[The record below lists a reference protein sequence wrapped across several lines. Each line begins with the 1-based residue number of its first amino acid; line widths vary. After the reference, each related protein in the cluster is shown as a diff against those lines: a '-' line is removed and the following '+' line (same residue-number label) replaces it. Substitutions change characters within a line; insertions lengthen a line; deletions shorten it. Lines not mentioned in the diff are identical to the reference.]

1 MTLDRLLAGLP
12 DPARPFLTYYDEST
26 GERVELSGVTAAN
39 WVAKTSNFLVD
50 DLDAAPGTRVR
61 LGLPSHWLRFV
72 WVLSCWSVGAAVV
85 DTGADIGLSGPD
97 LDADE
102 PVRVAASLRPL
113 GGRFAEP
120 PTGFLDVGA
129 EVPPHGDVF
138 VALDPP
144 APETL
149 ALDLDGRRATQAELA
164 ASTEPSSDRL
174 LVQPGPLFRDVEL
187 VVAVA
192 LGGGS
197 LVVVAA
203 GRDAGPGAADS
214 RVPADVIRR
223 LAEQERAR
231 PV

>member
-1 MTLDRLLAGLP
+1 MTLDRLLAALP

-50 DLDAAPGTRVR
+50 DLEAAPGTRVR

-72 WVLSCWSVGAAVV
+72 WVLSCWTVGAAVV
-85 DTGADIGLSGPD
+85 DADADIGLSGPD
-97 LDADE
+97 LAAAE
-102 PVRVAASLRPL
+102 PVRLAASLRPL

-120 PTGFLDVGA
+120 PAGFLDVGA

-144 APETL
+144 TPDTL
-149 ALDLDGRRATQAELA
+149 ALDLDGSRVTQDELA
-164 ASTEPSSDRL
+164 MSTEPSAERL
-174 LVQPGPLFRDVEL
+174 LVESGPLARDVDLL
-187 VVAVA
+187 VAA
-192 LGGGS
+192 SLGGGS
-197 LVVVAA
+197 LVVVAN
-203 GRDAGPGAADS
+203 GS
-214 RVPADVIRR
+214 ADVLAR

-231 PV
+231 FG

>member
-1 MTLDRLLAGLP
+1 MSLDRLLDGLR
-12 DPARPFLTYYDEST
+12 DPASPFLTYYDDAT
-26 GERVELSGVTAAN
+26 GERIELSGVTTAN

-50 DLDAAPGTRVR
+50 DLEAGPATRIR

-85 DTGADIGLSGPD
+85 DTNADIGLSGPD
-97 LDADE
+97 LVADE
-102 PVRVAASLRPL
+102 PTRVAASLRPL

-120 PTGFLDVGA
+120 PSGFLDLGA

-144 APETL
+144 TPDSL

-164 ASTEPSSDRL
+164 AAIEPSSERL
-174 LVQPGPLFRDVEL
+174 LVESGPLGRDVDLL
-187 VVAVA
+187 VATG

-197 LVVVAA
+197 LVVVAH
-203 GRDAGPGAADS
+203 GS
-214 RVPADVIRR
+214 ADVLAR

-231 PV
+231 LG

>member
-1 MTLDRLLAGLP
+1 MSLNRLLAGLP
-12 DPARPFLTYYDEST
+12 DPARPFLTYYDDAT
-26 GERVELSGVTAAN
+26 GERVELSGVTTAN

-50 DLDAAPGTRVR
+50 DLEAEPGTRVR

-72 WVLSCWSVGAAVV
+72 WTLSCWSVGAAVV
-85 DTGADIGLSGPD
+85 DAGADIGVSGPD
-97 LDADE
+97 LVADE

-120 PTGFLDVGA
+120 PAGFLDLGA

-144 APETL
+144 GPDAL

-164 ASTEPSSDRL
+164 AAIEPSAERV
-174 LVQPGPLFRDVEL
+174 LVEPGSLARDIDVL
-187 VVAVA
+187 VAGG

-197 LVVVAA
+197 LVVVAHA
-203 GRDAGPGAADS
+203 SPETIG
-214 RVPADVIRR
+214 R

-231 PV
+231 SQ

>member
-1 MTLDRLLAGLP
+1 MSLDRLLDGLP
-12 DPARPFLTYYDEST
+12 DPGSPFLTYYDDAT
-26 GERVELSGVTAAN
+26 GERVELSGVTTAN

-50 DLDAAPGTRVR
+50 DLEAGPGTRVR

-85 DTGADIGLSGPD
+85 DANADIGLSGPD
-97 LDADE
+97 LVADE

-120 PTGFLDVGA
+120 PAGFLDLGV

-144 APETL
+144 TPDSL
-149 ALDLDGRRATQAELA
+149 ALDLEARRASQAELA
-164 ASTEPSSDRL
+164 AAIGPSSERL
-174 LVQPGPLFRDVEL
+174 LVESGPLARDVDLL
-187 VVAVA
+187 VAA
-192 LGGGS
+192 GLGGGS
-197 LVVVAA
+197 LVVVANA
-203 GRDAGPGAADS
+203 S
-214 RVPADVIRR
+214 ADVLAH

-231 PV
+231 IG